1 MSRYPHECLSLVPC
15 YVQSTSVTYML
26 NDTPPLEMGHYDEC
40 EHPHGAFLQQVV
52 IPSQECVRYQRFQFH
67 VMTLF
72 YMHGS

>member
-1 MSRYPHECLSLVPC
+1 
-15 YVQSTSVTYML
+15 ML

-67 VMTLF
+67 VMTLL